1 MVSLNNFENINGN
14 LISNANFANHVPS
27 FVNRSPI
34 KPIESISNPNAYD
47 ARYNQYSKR
56 YSPNEAPS
64 GGSLTEHYL
73 KARNLSGPVY
83 IHNEA
88 RTKYLMVSTLP
99 TKSSN
104 ICLLYTSPSPR
115 DS

>member
-56 YSPNEAPS
+56 YSSNEAPS
-64 GGSLTEHYL
+64 SGSLTEHYL

-104 ICLLYTSPSPR
+104 IKESEIR
-115 DS
+115 FF